1 MPTKYSSNI
10 NPKKTPDT
18 LQSSYSLSR
27 ENTEPLSSLILQSSP
42 ETKQNGLN
50 KVYLNNYQLKHAGL
64 DIGDPV
70 LIEDERSLPRH
81 LLGIAW
87 VNSGIGFDVAMLSD
101 EMRKK
106 GNFALGQRIFVKKYP
121 EQPLKAGIIEIESL
135 NCDLEG
141 NLLNKI
147 KDFLVKIKYICI
159 GSEYEYYHCR
169 RAITIKIKTVN
180 GQNDISNS
188 IKVMQ
193 ISDKC
198 IYPDIFLVMNDTKL
212 ILSSNENVDT
222 LFFKVTFADIGG
234 LKRQIEL
241 LKDYVEMPLLKPQ
254 YFQRFNITP
263 PKGILLYGP
272 PGTGKTMLFRAIA
285 NETNA
290 YVELVN
296 GPSIIGKYLG
306 ETEANLT
313 RIFENAK
320 KHQPSII
327 FIDEIDAIAP
337 KRGDDTAD
345 RRAVASLLTLMDG
358 MNSSGQI
365 VVVGATNRP
374 NALDEALRRPGRFE
388 KEIEIGVPD
397 VDARLEI
404 LKLHFDK
411 MPHNLDKNDIENL
424 AKRTHGYVGADLT
437 SVCREAAISAIKR
450 GIAENIS
457 DENFSISKH
466 DIETALKHVRQSAMR
481 EVFLETP
488 HVRWS
493 DIGGQ
498 QMVKQKL
505 REAIEWP
512 LTHPQT
518 FLRLGIIPP
527 KGILL
532 YGPPGCSKTLIAKA
546 AATEAGIN
554 FFAIKGPEVFNKYV
568 GESERTIR
576 EIFRK
581 ARLTSPS
588 MIFFDEID
596 ALSTNRGSGE
606 ETADRVLSALLNELD
621 GIESLINVT
630 VLAATNR
637 PDVIDHAL
645 LRPGRFDR
653 IIYIGLPDLETRKDI
668 FRIKFKTMNISNN
681 IDINYLSEK
690 TDGCSGAEISALC
703 QDAGINAMYDDIN
716 AINIEKKHFDKA
728 LMNLVKRTTP
738 EMIDFY
744 TSFNNGQIL
753 KYT

>member
-1 MPTKYSSNI
+1 MPTKYSSNV

-18 LQSSYSLSR
+18 PQSPYSLFC
-27 ENTEPLSSLILQSSP
+27 ENTETLSSLIVQSSL
-42 ETKQNGLN
+42 EAKKNGLN
-50 KVYLNNYQLKHAGL
+50 KVYLNNYQLKNAGL
-64 DIGDPV
+64 DVGDPV
-70 LIEDERSLPRH
+70 LIEDERSLPQY

-87 VNSGIGFDVAMLSD
+87 MNSGIGFDVAVLSD

-106 GNFALGQRIFVKKYP
+106 GNFALGQRISVKKYP
-121 EQPLKAGIIEIESL
+121 EQPLKADIIEIESS
-135 NCDLEG
+135 NCDLDD
-141 NLLNKI
+141 NLLKKI
-147 KDFLVKIKYICI
+147 KDFLVKIKYVCI
-159 GSEYEYYHCR
+159 GSEYDYYYR
-169 RAITIKIKTVN
+169 KTITIKIKTVN
-180 GQNDISNS
+180 SQNDISNA
-188 IKVMQ
+188 IKRMQ
-193 ISDKC
+193 ISDKYV
-198 IYPDIFLVMNDTKL
+198 YPDIFLVMSDTKL
-212 ILSSNENVDT
+212 VLLSNKNIDILS
-222 LFFKVTFADIGG
+222 FKVTFADIGG

-313 RIFENAK
+313 KIFENAK

-345 RRAVASLLTLMDG
+345 RRVVASLLTLMDG

-365 VVVGATNRP
+365 IVVGATNRP
-374 NALDEALRRPGRFE
+374 NILDEALRRPGRFE

-404 LKLHFDK
+404 LKLHFNK
-411 MPHNLDKNDIENL
+411 MPHNLNKDDIEKL

-437 SVCREAAISAIKR
+437 SICREAAISAIKR

-457 DENFSISKH
+457 EENFNISKH
-466 DIETALKHVRQSAMR
+466 DIEIALKHVRQSVMR
-481 EVFLETP
+481 EVLLETP
-488 HVRWS
+488 HVKWS

-498 QMVKQKL
+498 QTVKQKL

-581 ARLTSPS
+581 ARLASPS
-588 MIFFDEID
+588 IIFFDEID

-668 FRIKFKTMNISNN
+668 FRIKFRNMNISNN
-681 IDINYLSEK
+681 VDINDLSEK

-728 LMNLVKRTTP
+728 LMNLVRRTTQ

-744 TSFNNGQIL
+744 ASFNNGQIL
-753 KYT
+753 NYT